1 MNNRP
6 TIVSPLVSGTYPISL
21 KSLID
26 NDIKNY
32 YRKMT
37 TELLEDISEKYNV
50 SLSLLINSWNKVN
63 KEYKISTTESDKIKK
78 ESWMIKIPDEE
89 ELEEI
94 ILEE

>member
-1 MNNRP
+1 MNEARD
-6 TIVSPLVSGTYPISL
+6 SL

-32 YRKMT
+32 YRKTT
-37 TELLEDISEKYNV
+37 TELLENISQKYNV
-50 SLSLLINSWNKVN
+50 SLTLLINSWNKVN
-63 KEYKISTTESDKIKK
+63 KDYKLYIENETTDHGSVIKK